1 MKAKCL
7 PAFLFVWESC
17 GNAYAAT
24 QQTGSDNG
32 VWWQSSAFWTA
43 IFTLALTIS
52 TILLWWQTKR
62 LAEGAEDQ
70 SCKMAASIEEMRR
83 SADAA
88 TETAKSTPV
97 LERAYVFLDN
107 RIRFQRPVTWRDAE
121 APTICDFDV
130 WLINH
135 GKTAAII
142 TKFIEMHRYCH
153 DTSPELP
160 EAITI
165 PKGEVIGP
173 GFQWQIPAHHYRVL
187 NREWFSALNGD
198 GFILFAGRVTYLDI
212 FGVEHETG
220 WCWEFNFELDRFV
233 MSTNSSLNYQT

>member
-1 MKAKCL
+1 MTYLLDCIFSA
-7 PAFLFVWESC
+7 
-17 GNAYAAT
+17 
-24 QQTGSDNG
+24 
-32 VWWQSSAFWTA
+32 AFWTA

-52 TILLWWQTKR
+52 TILLWWQTRR

-70 SCKMAASIEEMRR
+70 SRKMAASIEEMRR

-107 RIRFQRPVTWRDAE
+107 RIRFQRPVSWSNAE
-121 APTICDFDV
+121 TPTICPFNA

-135 GKTAAII
+135 GKTPAVI
-142 TKFIEMHRYCH
+142 TKFIEMHRYWPNAN
-153 DTSPELP
+153 PELP
-160 EAITI
+160 RVQTEI
-165 PKGEVIGP
+165 PRGEVIGP
-173 GFQWQIPAHHYRVL
+173 NLQWEIPTPQHYRIL
-187 NREWFSALNGD
+187 NPEWTAANKGD
-198 GFILFAGRVTYLDI
+198 GFILFAGRINYLDI

-233 MSTNSSLNYQT
+233 MSINSSLNYQT